1 MIPRTIKVVQLSWWI
16 SLHWDP
22 NSAIPPEVVDLRFS
36 LEHSWLM
43 RLTLSLTQ
51 IIQKKASRI
60 YVGQRDPLKS
70 WPLYNLLHGHQ
81 YIPARNHWKHGGVFW
96 LQKLTKR
103 KDRFSTLAAP
113 VIQLRECN
121 PHRRKLP
128 QRPSKTNC
136 LVDNGQLWPSII
148 ACVETCLREFTPERF
163 GERKQANTR
172 SFGNNFSPTAIALG
186 SSKGLRANS
195 CFGVSWGKSLLGQMA
210 FAQETVL

>member
-1 MIPRTIKVVQLSWWI
+1 MTHEINSFTHSNHPEQSLQNLCGSARPFEVLTFVQ
-16 SLHWDP
+16 P
-22 NSAIPPEVVDLRFS
+22 SAWPSVYSCKE
-36 LEHSWLM
+36 
-43 RLTLSLTQ
+43 
-51 IIQKKASRI
+51 
-60 YVGQRDPLKS
+60 PLKT
-70 WPLYNLLHGHQ
+70 WWCILAAKTN
-81 YIPARNHWKHGGVFW
+81 
-96 LQKLTKR
+96 KR